1 MTLNVA
7 GDGIHASRRLK
18 TSGGNAPSSL
28 LTDSCKFEIVGGN
41 AITGETPNE
50 GRGLV
55 IGTPLWNGVKF

>member
-1 MTLNVA
+1 MDFEPSHWLEILRNNPV
-7 GDGIHASRRLK
+7 LVVML
-18 TSGGNAPSSL
+18 GGL
-28 LTDSCKFEIVGGN
+28 VGGN